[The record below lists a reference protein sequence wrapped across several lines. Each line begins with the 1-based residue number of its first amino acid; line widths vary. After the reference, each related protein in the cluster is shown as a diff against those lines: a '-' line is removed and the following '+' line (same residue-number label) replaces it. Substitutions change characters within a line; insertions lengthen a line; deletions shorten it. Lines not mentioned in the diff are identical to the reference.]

1 MTNDRAIILS
11 QKIERFVPSG
21 YALVLA
27 EYIINHKIR
36 FKVVKPRA
44 TKLGDYRAPFGDQK
58 RHIITINSDLNK
70 FSFLITALHEIAHLH
85 NYVEHG
91 RKVAPHG
98 VEWKNAFAKL
108 LHPLLVDETMPHD
121 VKLALRNT
129 VKNVKASSC
138 SDTALSRVLQ
148 RYDTQKD
155 NSIALEN
162 LKLGA
167 SFALKG
173 NSFQKG
179 EKRRTRYLCI
189 DTSSQKQY
197 LVHALAMVEIIEVN

>member
-1 MTNDRAIILS
+1 MSNDKAIILS
-11 QKIERFVPSG
+11 QKIERFVPDG
-21 YALVLA
+21 YALILA
-27 EYIINHKIR
+27 EYIIIHKIM

-44 TKLGDYRAPFGDQK
+44 TKLGDYRAPFGAQK

-70 FSFLITALHEIAHLH
+70 FAFLITSLHEIAHLH
-85 NYVEHG
+85 TYEAYG
-91 RKVAPHG
+91 RNAAPHG
-98 VEWKNAFAKL
+98 IEWKNAFATL
-108 LHPLLVDETMPHD
+108 LHPLLSDDTMPHD
-121 VKLALRNT
+121 LKLALRNT

-138 SDTALSRVLQ
+138 SDTALSRVIQ

-155 NSIALEN
+155 NTIALEN

-173 NSFQKG
+173 NSFRKG